1 MTATTPSQ
9 VIEAFAASLN
19 SGDLQGALAL
29 YEPGAVFEPEPG
41 RRVHGLEAIG
51 DALTG
56 FFAIEPRISGEI
68 QKVIEAGDVA
78 LVVNR
83 WSLRGTDP
91 AGQPIEMGG
100 VSSDVMRRQPDGT
113 WKIAID
119 DPWGASSRA

>member
-1 MTATTPSQ
+1 MTPTTPSQ

-29 YEPGAVFEPEPG
+29 YEPGAAFEPEPG
-41 RRVHGLEAIG
+41 RRVHGLAAIG
-51 DALTG
+51 EALTG

-91 AGQPIEMGG
+91 GGQPIEMGG